1 MIDKNKKQ
9 VINGMLADY
18 YVNIPRKLSNLD
30 AKAKEERS
38 RVSDVKSVSFE
49 KTFSVSSKTRD
60 QKLADMVANV
70 DRYKKMYIT
79 LQKKQV
85 KIHKDLNI
93 AYLTPKEQA
102 VLEAV
107 FKSRTYKEAGKKVG
121 YTKTQVYRIM
131 EKIYERMQN
140 YI

>member
-18 YVNIPRKLSNLD
+18 YVNIPRKLSDLD
-30 AKAKEERS
+30 TKAKEERS
-38 RVSDVKSVSFE
+38 KVADVKAVSMSDYSSTSY
-49 KTFSVSSKTRD
+49 KTHD
-60 QKLADMVANV
+60 QKLADMITNI
-70 DRYKKMYIT
+70 DKYKKTYIKY
-79 LQKKQV
+79 QKKQQ
-85 KIHKDLNI
+85 KIFDDLNI
-93 AYLTPKEQA
+93 TYLTSKEQT

-107 FKSRTYKEAGKKVG
+107 FKSRTYKEAGKKIG